1 MFHRLAFAVAIVL
14 TLLAPSVARA
24 QSTAELIAADIDAF
38 WAAQFAERGLTY
50 TSPRFQLVDAPGV
63 QFCGGIDVFYAVAG
77 YCSTNNTVTVST
89 GIANPDAVNVVLTLL
104 SHEWGHHIQNLTD
117 TGITS
122 ALESELQADCFAGA
136 FISYAKDADW
146 ISPVIGAMA
155 LQLTQSAGDVWW
167 MVPYDEAIH
176 GTQSDRA
183 IAFMTG
189 QSGGVEACGF

>member
-1 MFHRLAFAVAIVL
+1 MFHRLAIAIAIVL
-14 TLLAPSVARA
+14 TLLGPSVARA

-38 WAAQFAERGLTY
+38 WAAQFAERGLAY
-50 TSPRFQLVDAPGV
+50 SSPQFELVDSPGV
-63 QFCGGIDVFYAVAG
+63 SFCGGYDVFYAVAG
-77 YCSTNNTVTVST
+77 YCSTNRTISVST
-89 GIANPDAVNVVLTLL
+89 GIANPDSVNISLTLL

-136 FISYAKDADW
+136 FISYARDADW
-146 ISPVIGAMA
+146 VSPVIGAMA

-167 MVPYDEAIH
+167 MVPFDEAIH

-183 IAFMTG
+183 LAFLAG
-189 QSGGVEACGF
+189 QSGGLEACGF